1 MTGHELRS
9 AFLDFFLERG
19 HSIQPSDSL
28 VPNDPT
34 MLFTIA
40 GMVQFKPRFLGSVPL
55 TFRRAATSQKCLR
68 VNDLENVGRTN
79 RHFTFFEMLGNFSF
93 GDYFKKEA
101 IQWAWEF
108 ITERMNI
115 PTDNLWVTI
124 YLDDDE
130 AFEIW
135 NRDVGMEEGR
145 IVRLGMKDNF
155 WPPEVIPGPCGP
167 CSEIFI
173 DLGPERGCGKDTCMP
188 GCDCDRYFEFW
199 NLVFQQ
205 YNRDEEGKLHELSM
219 QNIDTGMC
227 LERLGMVVQK
237 TPTVYDTDLLKP
249 IIQHMADVTGV
260 QYEASPDNNETLKV
274 LADHV
279 RCLTFAISDGVM
291 PSNEGRGY
299 VLRRI
304 LRRGARY
311 GSKIGM
317 KEPFIYRGVDKV
329 VEIMGSVYPEV
340 VEKRELVVRIILS
353 EEERFQR
360 TLEQGLEMLDSIT
373 SRLKGQGSSV
383 IPGKDAF
390 ELYDTY
396 GFPLDLTQNVAEEQ
410 SFTVDESGFQKAM
423 EEQRERGRASWAE
436 RGGYLVGRA
445 SIYDEILKE
454 YGPTRFDGYEQL
466 ALDAQVIAIVKD
478 DEMLSGAGVGDEV
491 EIVLDRT
498 PFYGEVGGQ
507 VGDTGWL
514 RRERR
519 DTACRVSTVQVTDS
533 VHLIPDIIV
542 HKCKVLEGSI
552 SPGDAIRA
560 EVDAQRRQRIM
571 ANHTATHLL
580 QSALRQ
586 VLGAHVAQSGSLV
599 APDRLRFDFNHYEA
613 VSPEDLKEVE
623 RLVNQRIRENT
634 PVTLSEMAL
643 QEAKD
648 RGAIALFGEKYGDIV
663 RVVQLDD
670 YSMELC
676 GGTHIEMTGEIGT
689 FKIISEGSIA
699 AGVRRIEALTGEA
712 AYLYERQMEEQLL
725 EVADLLSAKPTE
737 VASRVESLLQQNRDM
752 ERQIARL
759 QQERSLSQVDK
770 LLDQVETVNSV
781 KVLAASV
788 KNVDRNGLRSM
799 LDNLKAKMGSGVVV
813 LGTVI
818 DGKAAFIAGVT
829 EDLIKGKGLKAGNIV
844 REVARIAG
852 GSGGGRPDMAQAG
865 GRDPS
870 KIAESLAVTSN
881 IIAAHLNVEGKE
893 SNVKR
898 EV

>member
-1 MTGHELRS
+1 M
-9 AFLDFFLERG
+9 
-19 HSIQPSDSL
+19 
-28 VPNDPT
+28 
-34 MLFTIA
+34 
-40 GMVQFKPRFLGSVPL
+40 
-55 TFRRAATSQKCLR
+55 
-68 VNDLENVGRTN
+68 
-79 RHFTFFEMLGNFSF
+79 
-93 GDYFKKEA
+93 
-101 IQWAWEF
+101 
-108 ITERMNI
+108 
-115 PTDNLWVTI
+115 
-124 YLDDDE
+124 
-130 AFEIW
+130 
-135 NRDVGMEEGR
+135 
-145 IVRLGMKDNF
+145 
-155 WPPEVIPGPCGP
+155 
-167 CSEIFI
+167 FI

-205 YNRDEEGKLHELSM
+205 YNRDEEGELHELSM

-227 LERLGMVVQK
+227 LERLGLVVQK

-249 IIQHMADVTGV
+249 IIERMADLTSVEYGATP
-260 QYEASPDNNETLKV
+260 ENNEALRV

-329 VEIMGSVYPEV
+329 VEIMGGAYPELL
-340 VEKRELVVRIILS
+340 EKQELVTRIILS

-360 TLEQGLEMLDSIT
+360 TLEQGLDMLDSIV
-373 SRLKGQGSSV
+373 SRLKAQGSSV

-410 SFTVDESGFQKAM
+410 GFMVDESGFQKAM

-436 RGGYLVGRA
+436 HGGYLAGRT

-466 ALDAQVIAIVKD
+466 SLDAQVIAVVKE
-478 DEMLSGAGVGDEV
+478 DEMLSRAEAGDEV

-507 VGDTGWL
+507 AGDTGWL
-514 RRERR
+514 RRRERESEGAR
-519 DTACRVSTVQVTDS
+519 ERALPTKVQIIDS
-533 VHLIPDIIV
+533 VHPIPDIIA
-542 HKCKVLEGSI
+542 HKCKVVEGSI
-552 SPGDAIRA
+552 SPGDAVKVEVA
-560 EVDAQRRQRIM
+560 EQRRQRIM
-571 ANHTATHLL
+571 ANHTATHVL

-586 VLGAHVAQSGSLV
+586 MLGAHVAQSGSLV

-634 PVTLSEMAL
+634 PVTLAEMTL

-648 RGAIALFGEKYGDIV
+648 RGATALFGEKYGDVV

-676 GGTHIEMTGEIGT
+676 GGTHLEATGEIGA
-689 FKIISEGSIA
+689 FKITSEGSIA

-712 AYLYERQMEEQLL
+712 AYLYERQIEEQLL
-725 EVADLLSAKPTE
+725 EVAELLRAKPTE
-737 VASRVESLLQQNRDM
+737 VVSRVESLLQQNRDM
-752 ERQIARL
+752 EREIARL
-759 QQERSLSQVDK
+759 QQERSRSQVGK
-770 LLDQVETVNSV
+770 LLDQVETVNGV
-781 KVLAASV
+781 KVLATSV
-788 KNVDRNGLRSM
+788 ENVDRNGLRSI
-799 LDNLKAKMGSGVVV
+799 LDDLKAKMGSGVVV

-829 EDLIKGKGLKAGNIV
+829 EDLIKGKGLKAGDIV

-865 GRDPS
+865 GKDPS
-870 KIAESLAVTSN
+870 KMAESLAATSN
-881 IIAAHLNVEGKE
+881 IVAAHLNV
-893 SNVKR
+893 KR
-898 EV
+898 QE

>member
-1 MTGHELRS
+1 MTGHELRT
-9 AFLDFFLERG
+9 AFFDFFRERG

-40 GMVQFKPRFLGSVPL
+40 GMVQFKPRFVGSIPL
-55 TFRRAATSQKCLR
+55 TFTRAATSQKCLR

-93 GDYFKKEA
+93 GDYFKKGA
-101 IQWAWEF
+101 IEWAWEF
-108 ITERMNI
+108 ITEVADI
-115 PTDNLWVTI
+115 PTDNLWVSI

-135 NRDVGMEEGR
+135 NKDVGIKADR

-155 WPPEVIPGPCGP
+155 WPPEIIPGPCGP
-167 CSEIFI
+167 CSEMFI

-188 GCDCDRYFEFW
+188 GCDCDRFFEFW

-205 YNRDEEGKLHELSM
+205 YNRDAEGELHQLSM

-227 LERLGMVVQK
+227 LERLGMVIQSL
-237 TPTVYDTDLLKP
+237 PTVYDTALLKP
-249 IIQHMADVTGV
+249 IIERMADLTGV
-260 QYEASPDNNETLKV
+260 EYGAALEGDQALRV

-279 RCLTFAISDGVM
+279 RCLTFTISDGIM

-317 KEPFIYRGVDKV
+317 KEPFIYQGVDRV
-329 VEIMGSVYPEV
+329 VEIMGGVYPEL
-340 VEKRELVVRIILS
+340 VEKRELVTKIILS

-360 TLEQGLEMLDSIT
+360 TLEQGLEMLDSIM
-373 SRLKGQGSSV
+373 SRVKAQRSSV

-396 GFPLDLTQNVAEEQ
+396 GFPLDLTQNVAEERD
-410 SFTVDESGFQKAM
+410 FTVDEPGFQKAM
-423 EEQRERGRASWAE
+423 EEQRERGRASWVE

-445 SIYDEILKE
+445 SIYDEIFKE
-454 YGPTRFDGYEQL
+454 YGATLFDGYEQL
-466 ALDAQVIAIVKD
+466 SLNTQVIAIVRD
-478 DEMLSGAGVGDEV
+478 DELLSSAEEGDEV
-491 EIVLDRT
+491 EIVLAKT

-514 RRERR
+514 SR
-519 DTACRVSTVQVTDS
+519 DGTKIQVADA
-533 VHLIPDIIV
+533 VHPIPDTIA
-542 HKCKVLEGSI
+542 HKCKVVKGSI
-552 SPGDAIRA
+552 SPGDSVRV
-560 EVDAQRRQRIM
+560 EVDEERRRRIA
-571 ANHTATHLL
+571 ANHTATHIL

-586 VLGAHVAQSGSLV
+586 VLGGHVAQSGSLV
-599 APDRLRFDFNHYEA
+599 AQDRLRFDFNHYEA

-623 RLVNQRIRENT
+623 RLVNQRIRQNT
-634 PVTLSEMAL
+634 PVTLAEMTL

-648 RGAIALFGEKYGDIV
+648 KGATALFGEKYGDVV
-663 RVVQLDD
+663 RVVQLGD

-676 GGTHIEMTGEIGT
+676 GGTHLEAAGEIGE
-689 FKIISEGSIA
+689 FKITSEGSIA

-725 EVADLLSAKPTE
+725 NVADLLRVKPTE
-737 VASRVESLLQQNRDM
+737 VAGRVESLLQQNRDLERDM
-752 ERQIARL
+752 EQL
-759 QQERSLSQVDK
+759 QQKMARSQTDS
-770 LLDQVETVNSV
+770 LLDQAKTINGVE
-781 KVLAASV
+781 VLAVSLE
-788 KNVDRNGLRSM
+788 NVDRSSLRSM
-799 LDNLKAKMGSGVVV
+799 LDDLKAKMGSGVVV
-813 LGTVI
+813 LGTVT

-829 EDLIKGKGLKAGNIV
+829 EDLIKSKGLKAGDIV
-844 REVARIAG
+844 REVAKIAG
-852 GSGGGRPDMAQAG
+852 GNGGGRPDMAQAG

-870 KIAESLAVTSN
+870 KVVEALAATRDIVAAQLSAPNTS
-881 IIAAHLNVEGKE
+881 
-893 SNVKR
+893 
-898 EV
+898 